1 MNKIK
6 IGIITNGKFVDKYT
20 YNLANWLNINK
31 KHFDFK
37 IFISIPTEKKKLDK
51 SKILKKIFFKLII
64 FFENLMLKLTKKH
77 LDHLNKFNIKKIA
90 KKEIS
95 IKVLKKNQLNK
106 NELRNIKKEK
116 FDILIRSCS
125 NILTN
130 DFFKISKFGIISF
143 HHGDYKK
150 FRGSPA
156 GFWEVLNQEKQTG
169 FMIQT
174 INKGLD
180 YGNIIIE
187 GFVQTKSFFL
197 LNQAEL
203 YKKSND
209 YLKKILL
216 DFSRK
221 KKFLFIKKSKKGKIY
236 ETPRVYNQV
245 KYLCQTIKVLVKK
258 IFLDNY
264 NFKLALFRP
273 GNIESPL
280 IIKSD
285 KKKFLADPF
294 LVNHKKKTYCFA
306 EEYDHVKKKGHIVC
320 INLNND
326 KLNKKIILDEN
337 FHLSFPYIFK
347 YKNSFFMCPDSSDIS
362 EIRLYKSINFP
373 LKWKFYKT
381 IKKNINSVD
390 NIILKK
396 NNLWWL
402 FTNIDRSNSQDFSH
416 DLSIFFSKE
425 GPLSNK
431 WISHPQNPI
440 KINSIESRNAGI
452 IFKKRKII
460 RVSQEQGFDNYG
472 ENINFHEIKLLNMKE
487 YLEEKIKN
495 KNYLNIKRVLN
506 NSDIHHFSTIN
517 NNIIVDFKSN

>member
-20 YNLANWLNINK
+20 YDLANWLKINN

-37 IFISIPTEKKKLDK
+37 FFISIPKEKKNLDK
-51 SKILKKIFFKLII
+51 NKILKKIIFKLII
-64 FFENLMLKLTKKH
+64 FFENLTLRLTKKH
-77 LDHLNKFNIKKIA
+77 PDHLKKFDIKKIV
-90 KKEIS
+90 KKEIR
-95 IKVLKKNQLNK
+95 IKFLKKNQLNK
-106 NELRNIKKEK
+106 IELKNLKNIK
-116 FDILIRSCS
+116 FDILVRSCS

-156 GFWEVLNQEKQTG
+156 GFWEVLNQEKETG

-174 INKGLD
+174 INNGLD
-180 YGNIIIE
+180 YGNIILE

-203 YKKSND
+203 YKKSNV

-216 DFSRK
+216 DFSKNKKIFFIRK
-221 KKFLFIKKSKKGKIY
+221 KKKGKIY
-236 ETPRVYNQV
+236 ETPKIYNQL
-245 KYLCQTIKVLVKK
+245 KYIAQTIKVLVKK
-258 IFLDNY
+258 IFLNNY
-264 NFKLALFRP
+264 NFKLALFKI
-273 GNIESPL
+273 GNINSPL
-280 IIKSD
+280 IINND

-294 LVNHKKKTYCFA
+294 LINHKNKAYCFA
-306 EEYDHVKKKGHIVC
+306 EEYDHIKKKGHIVY
-320 INLNND
+320 INLDNQEP
-326 KLNKKIILDEN
+326 NKKIILDEN

-347 YKNSFFMCPDSSDIS
+347 YKNNFFMCPDSSSIS
-362 EIRLYKSINFP
+362 EIRLYKSTNFP

-381 IKKNINSVD
+381 IKKNICSVD
-390 NIILKK
+390 NIIFKK

-402 FTNIDRSNSQDFSH
+402 FTNIDRSNSKDFSH

-425 GPLSNK
+425 GPLTNNWK
-431 WISHPQNPI
+431 SHLQNPI

-452 IFKKRKII
+452 IFEKKKII

-472 ENINFHEIKLLNMKE
+472 ENINFHEIKLLNKKV
-487 YLEEKIKN
+487 YVEKKFKN
-495 KNYLNIKRVLN
+495 KNYFRIKKTLN
-506 NSDIHHFSTIN
+506 NSDIHHFSKIN
-517 NNIIVDFKSN
+517 NKIIVDFK